1 MLISYFDEVKPN
13 PQGQPY
19 YWLGGLM
26 LRDDVIQ
33 DLESELSQL
42 AHRCFDSYELTQ
54 TTEFHATDICSGNR
68 NFRRWREP
76 ARRLE
81 VLKELVRI
89 IDKPDGVFRVAVR
102 LDVARIDA
110 AVDYEAM
117 AFMYF
122 VERVNQFARSQRT
135 TSILIGDLEHGGVV
149 ERSVRNLAQYRQ
161 NGTLYAFGQS
171 IGNVVD
177 TAHFAHFAH
186 SHHSRLLQLADTYMW
201 FKQLFHRTDQ
211 PAGIK
216 VELVRFLQQD
226 TDITWEHKYKYWP
239 PPE

>member
-13 PQGQPY
+13 PQGQPF

-33 DLESELSQL
+33 GIESELNQL
-42 AHRCFDSYELTQ
+42 AHRCFGSYELTQ
-54 TTEFHATDICSGNR
+54 STEFHATDICSGNR
-68 NFRRWREP
+68 NFRRWRDP

-81 VLKELVRI
+81 VLKELARI
-89 IDKPDGVFRVAVR
+89 IDKQDGVFRVAVR
-102 LDVARIDA
+102 LDVARIEA
-110 AVDYEAM
+110 SVDYEAM
-117 AFMYF
+117 AFMYL
-122 VERVNQFARSQRT
+122 VERVNQFARGKRT

-149 ERSVRNLAQYRQ
+149 DRSVRNLAEYRQ
-161 NGTLYAFGQS
+161 NGTLYAFGQN

-177 TAHFAHFAH
+177 TVHFAQ

-201 FKQLFHRTDQ
+201 FKQLLHRTDE

-216 VELVRFLQQD
+216 IELIRFLRQD

-239 PPE
+239 PAE

>member
-33 DLESELSQL
+33 GLESELNQL
-42 AHRCFDSYELTQ
+42 AHRCFGSYEPTQ
-54 TTEFHATDICSGNR
+54 RTEFHATDICSGNR

-81 VLKELVRI
+81 VLKELARI

-102 LDVARIDA
+102 LDIARIDA
-110 AVDYEAM
+110 SVDYEAM

-122 VERVNQFARSQRT
+122 VERVNQFVRSRRT
-135 TSILIGDLEHGGVV
+135 TSVLIGDLEHGGVV
-149 ERSVRNLAQYRQ
+149 ERSVKNLAQYRQ

-171 IGNVVD
+171 IGNVLD
-177 TAHFAHFAH
+177 TVHFAH
-186 SHHSRLLQLADTYMW
+186 SHHSRLLQLADAYMW

-216 VELVRFLQQD
+216 VELMRFLRQD

-239 PPE
+239 PPQ

>member
-1 MLISYFDEVKPN
+1 VLISYFDEVKPN

-26 LRDDVIQ
+26 LRDDLIQ
-33 DLESELSQL
+33 SIESELNQL
-42 AHRCFDSYELTQ
+42 AHRCFGSYDLTQ

-68 NFRRWREP
+68 NFRRWRDP

-81 VLKELVRI
+81 VLQELARI

-102 LDVARIDA
+102 LDVTRIDA

-117 AFMYF
+117 AFMYL
-122 VERVNQFARSQRT
+122 VERVNQFARSRQT
-135 TSILIGDLEHGGVV
+135 TSILIGDHEHGGVV
-149 ERSVRNLAQYRQ
+149 ERSVRNLAEYRQ

-177 TAHFAHFAH
+177 TVHFAQ

-211 PAGIK
+211 STGIK
-216 VELVRFLQQD
+216 VELMRFLRQD
-226 TDITWEHKYKYWP
+226 TDITWDHKYKYWP
-239 PPE
+239 PVG